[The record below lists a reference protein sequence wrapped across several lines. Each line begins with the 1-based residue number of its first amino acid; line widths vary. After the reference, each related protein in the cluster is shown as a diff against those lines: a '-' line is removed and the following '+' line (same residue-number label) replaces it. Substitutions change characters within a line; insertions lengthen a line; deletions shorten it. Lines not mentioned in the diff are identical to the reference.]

1 MPPSS
6 SLSSPTADGVN
17 YDYVEDA
24 AHTAMSNGNDSADDA
39 LALPPMIVAG
49 EDRKVQPEE
58 VAIVTFILG
67 RNSWLTIF

>member
-6 SLSSPTADGVN
+6 SLSSPTEDGV
-17 YDYVEDA
+17 DYVEDT

-39 LALPPMIVAG
+39 LALPPMIWAG

-58 VAIVTFILG
+58 VAIVTFILVW
-67 RNSWLTIF
+67 NSWLTIF

>member
-6 SLSSPTADGVN
+6 SLSSPTADGV
-17 YDYVEDA
+17 DYVEDA

-58 VAIVTFILG
+58 VAIVAFILG
-67 RNSWLTIF
+67 WNSFLTMF